1 MLEWNNVN
9 KKSREVRLGNNRKLC
24 EIRLTWPGL
33 RANKEEVHPAEY
45 VNNEHVAEVLCEAKE
60 PGESERNL
68 LFYEEQ
74 RELPADD
81 LHVEQR
87 AALGGGELR
96 PEVLLGVFQV
106 DAGGAKGRG
115 VILHVHQGAAEV
127 PEGGGGEGDVR
138 AHKALGDD

>member
-1 MLEWNNVN
+1 
-9 KKSREVRLGNNRKLC
+9 
-24 EIRLTWPGL
+24 
-33 RANKEEVHPAEY
+33 
-45 VNNEHVAEVLCEAKE
+45 
-60 PGESERNL
+60 
-68 LFYEEQ
+68 
-74 RELPADD
+74 LPADD

-115 VILHVHQGAAEV
+115 VLLHVHQGAAEV

-138 AHKALGDD
+138 AHKALGDGKVRRDLLQHADRRLHEEQGVPVRV